1 MLKRGKR
8 TNASKGKKSNSK
20 KPFSFLLPTYFSFA
34 RVKGVR
40 KKSGLLLLFQI
51 FFFFGRT
58 NRKME
63 EESDWAILPDSGLQA
78 EEERG
83 RKAQK
88 ANAGEGEEAPLVILP
103 WKRGGGNNHNKQE
116 MWRGAKIIS
125 PSPLPPYPT
134 FPILC
139 IRCNAHPQ
147 EDVYTVG

>member
-20 KPFSFLLPTYFSFA
+20 NLFLFFFLLLVRSGQGREKKEWPPPPLPNPLLLWSDKSENGRGIGLGNFA
-34 RVKGVR
+34 RFGITSGGGAGKKGS
-40 KKSGLLLLFQI
+40 K
-51 FFFFGRT
+51 
-58 NRKME
+58 
-63 EESDWAILPDSGLQA
+63 
-78 EEERG
+78 
-83 RKAQK
+83 
-88 ANAGEGEEAPLVILP
+88 GECGEAPLVILP
-103 WKRGGGNNHNKQE
+103 WKRGGNNHNKQE